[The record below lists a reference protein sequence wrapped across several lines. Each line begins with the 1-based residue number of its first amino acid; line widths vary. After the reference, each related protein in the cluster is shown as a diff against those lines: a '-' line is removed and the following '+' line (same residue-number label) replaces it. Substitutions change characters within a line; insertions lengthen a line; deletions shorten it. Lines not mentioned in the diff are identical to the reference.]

1 MKLNV
6 ASHLDKLEFVMFAA
20 SALTSVSFLVGASV
34 MGTCKTHGVHE
45 LVSKVVV
52 VVVGKVLVVVLVL
65 VAVLDVLEVF
75 SACCCRYCHGACGHR
90 RSCCG
95 HSGGRCGG
103 ARCGSCGSNH
113 CRRWVEEAIVQTI
126 AQGGPTSSEQLRPDP
141 TMAL

>member
-6 ASHLDKLEFVMFAA
+6 ASHLDELEFVMFAA
-20 SALTSVSFLVGASV
+20 SGLTSVSFLVGASV

-65 VAVLDVLEVF
+65 VAVLDVLEV
-75 SACCCRYCHGACGHR
+75 SVLVVVVTVTVLVVTVVLVVVTVVVVVVVLVVVAVVATIVGGWR
-90 RSCCG
+90 RLS
-95 HSGGRCGG
+95 
-103 ARCGSCGSNH
+103 SN
-113 CRRWVEEAIVQTI
+113 I

>member
-1 MKLNV
+1 
-6 ASHLDKLEFVMFAA
+6 MFAA

-65 VAVLDVLEVF
+65 VAGLDVAGSF
-75 SACCCRYCHGACGHR
+75 SACCVVTVTVLVVTVVLVVVTVVVVVVVC
-90 RSCCG
+90 
-95 HSGGRCGG
+95 
-103 ARCGSCGSNH
+103 CGSCGSNH
-113 CRRWVEEAIVQTI
+113 CRRWVEEAIVKHSARRSDIVRT
-126 AQGGPTSSEQLRPDP
+126 TRPDP